1 MNEPLF
7 AQLYWAQFLRNWAES
22 IGNLDLSSRMRKASI
37 VTRMRIWKIAAV
49 AALALSSFAAEN
61 VAPTKTE
68 LEEMYNK
75 AFREFEGNNFPQALK
90 ELDAIDARQPDLA
103 ASQNLRGVILMR
115 QGIYDK
121 AEVALLEAGRIDPKF
136 WNARFNLAEIPFLKK
151 DWAEARKRFEKLLSS
166 SQSDLA
172 NEASQLIQYKIL
184 LTYLLEGKENM
195 VDSILAKLELSPD
208 TPAVDYVK
216 AAVALQHK
224 NGKEA
229 KDWMAAAEKNFSAQ
243 LNKLFAESLYE
254 IGWLEKP
261 TGQARASLPL
271 TTAAERSE
279 KTKAV
284 ARSKFEQ
291 AQQALRQRDFAASAK
306 LVDEADQA
314 EPNQPST
321 LNLRGEILMQQKQ
334 FDQAEAAFKR
344 AAKLDPKF
352 REAQYNLAQI
362 PFKNKD
368 YAKARERFEA
378 LFQQTPGGDKNQAA
392 QLIKFKIYMTLL
404 LEGKESRAQAV
415 MEQFQFTGDTPALY
429 YAQAAWEFK
438 HNNPEKAADWTASA
452 KRIYSP
458 ALNSVFADAFYDVGW
473 MQGPE
478 IAAAPAPALDTA
490 SVVASPSEGG
500 PAIEPSPIP
509 DAVIAANN
517 RAEKSKD
524 ESLASSAPAANPPV
538 PQMEATSP
546 GTGSEQPAVPPSNQS
561 VATGTSGKSA
571 EASAAPVSGSASTV
585 ESGAAAAPGEAS
597 PARQS
602 EQPAA
607 GEAQVS
613 GAPAAA
619 TSPAPVL
626 AAGRIAE
633 GPPRRVG
640 GMVSRQTSLFGG
652 LLLAGIFLLAWV
664 VVPELRRYTFNIP
677 NYWQAR
683 SDARARTFEP
693 GIAPAEKAIALSNDF
708 FGGPRQV
715 SLRLTT
721 SKPSLRSSA
730 LPSAKSGVAFD
741 RLADLR
747 RKGSKGPAY
756 PEMEPNRELP
766 PVVEPVF
773 ESAVGR
779 VVEQVTESSH
789 IGIPQTP
796 ETEAPAIAELSTV
809 SAIPL
814 EEPSAIPGIAEEP
827 ASPTLVEAAVDS
839 NIEPIEQGQPVPYE
853 MPVTAVQS
861 SPVEPINE
869 SASDSPSDIS
879 TEPVFPQTT
888 KPATMPETT
897 QIPTAPV
904 AKTPALAVTKPQP
917 AGITQTSVQ
926 LTFSFEIAAMQLT
939 PTFKMGVLQVR
950 PTSKIVSMRLAPSQQ
965 PQSSMNF
972 QVSFEIA
979 KIQPAGGAL
988 GRIRM
993 TPAQD
998 QKPATTGFPSFGVD
1012 GLQLVPNVEATPVQL
1027 TTSQQGQATVFVTV
1041 PFQITTIEFSPSLE
1055 IAAVVLNSNSKQ
1067 VLVQLPGAGPI
1078 PGEGAPAFEIMNLQ
1092 LNEGGEIA
1100 MMQLN
1105 LLGHG
1110 TQPA

>member
-1 MNEPLF
+1 MDEPPF

-49 AALALSSFAAEN
+49 AALALGSFAAEN

-75 AFREFEGNNFPQALK
+75 AFREFEANNFPQALK

-151 DWAEARKRFEKLLSS
+151 DWAEARKRFEKLVSS

-509 DAVIAANN
+509 DAVVAANN
-517 RAEKSKD
+517 RAEKSTD
-524 ESLASSAPAANPPV
+524 ESLASSAPAANPAV

-546 GTGSEQPAVPPSNQS
+546 GTGSEQPAVPASNQS
-561 VATGTSGKSA
+561 VATGTSGKPA

-585 ESGAAAAPGEAS
+585 ESGAAAAPGEAVSAS

-602 EQPAA
+602 EQPAP
-607 GEAQVS
+607 GQAQVS

-619 TSPAPVL
+619 TSPTAVL
-626 AAGRIAE
+626 APGRIAE
-633 GPPRRVG
+633 GPPPRVG
-640 GMVSRQTSLFGG
+640 GIVSPQTLLFGG

-664 VVPELRRYTFNIP
+664 VVPELRRRIFNIP
-677 NYWQAR
+677 GYWQAGSLTR
-683 SDARARTFEP
+683 PGNLEANVAQGEKETALRTQ
-693 GIAPAEKAIALSNDF
+693 L
-708 FGGPRQV
+708 FGGPRQA
-715 SLRLTT
+715 SIQLTALQRT
-721 SKPSLRSSA
+721 A
-730 LPSAKSGVAFD
+730 LPLARPSGALD
-741 RLADLR
+741 GLADLR
-747 RKGSKGPAY
+747 EKAFKAPAY
-756 PEMEPNRELP
+756 QKAEADRQALREAKSVFRASAGSVVAQTAEVSRPSIPLAPTLGEMPAVAE
-766 PVVEPVF
+766 VGAT
-773 ESAVGR
+773 SAVKPVGEPQAEAIDQ
-779 VVEQVTESSH
+779 EQP
-789 IGIPQTP
+789 IPQVP
-796 ETEAPAIAELSTV
+796 
-809 SAIPL
+809 
-814 EEPSAIPGIAEEP
+814 EP
-827 ASPTLVEAAVDS
+827 AETL
-839 NIEPIEQGQPVPYE
+839 GE
-853 MPVTAVQS
+853 MPVVPFY
-861 SPVEPINE
+861 SPN
-869 SASDSPSDIS
+869 AIS
-879 TEPVFPQTT
+879 NEPVSSRTITPVIMPQQSQQPEPTEVPAAADT
-888 KPATMPETT
+888 PHPAT
-897 QIPTAPV
+897 A
-904 AKTPALAVTKPQP
+904 AHTP
-917 AGITQTSVQ
+917 VQ
-926 LTFSFEIAAMQLT
+926 LTFSFEIVSIQLT
-939 PTFKMGVLQVR
+939 PTFKVRAVQVR
-950 PTSKIVSMRLAPSQQ
+950 PASKIVTMRLAPLQGPQ
-965 PQSSMNF
+965 PDMRPE
-972 QVSFEIA
+972 VTFEIA
-979 KIQPAGGAL
+979 KIQSADSGL
-988 GRIRM
+988 GTVRLIKSPHQRQQ
-993 TPAQD
+993 PAQ
-998 QKPATTGFPSFGVD
+998 QPVAIASPSFEVTALEPASSSD
-1012 GLQLVPNVEATPVQL
+1012 AAASVQL
-1027 TTSQQGQATVFVTV
+1027 APSEQGQAHVQVTAD
-1041 PFQITTIEFSPSLE
+1041 FQMAKVEFSSSFE
-1055 IAAVVLNSNSKQ
+1055 VTGVVLNSTSRH
-1067 VLVQLPGAGPI
+1067 VSVQLAGADPSAIEEAPVFDIANGRLTGNGGSEI
-1078 PGEGAPAFEIMNLQ
+1078 LELDAVGATPQ
-1092 LNEGGEIA
+1092 
-1100 MMQLN
+1100 QS
-1105 LLGHG
+1105 
-1110 TQPA
+1110 

>member
-1 MNEPLF
+1 
-7 AQLYWAQFLRNWAES
+7 
-22 IGNLDLSSRMRKASI
+22 
-37 VTRMRIWKIAAV
+37 MRIWKIAAI

-75 AFREFEGNNFPQALK
+75 AFREFDANNFPQALK
-90 ELDAIDARQPDLA
+90 ELDAIDARQPDVA

-121 AEVALLEAGRIDPKF
+121 AEVALLEAARIDPTF
-136 WNARFNLAEIPFLKK
+136 WNARFNMAEIPFLKK
-151 DWAEARKRFEKLLSS
+151 DWAEARNRFEKLLSS

-172 NEASQLIQYKIL
+172 SEASQLIQYKIL

-229 KDWMAAAEKNFSAQ
+229 KDWMAAAEKNFSPQ

-254 IGWLEKP
+254 VGWLEKP
-261 TGQARASLPL
+261 SGQARASLPL

-314 EPNQPST
+314 EPNQPAT

-378 LFQQTPGGDKNQAA
+378 LFKQTPGGDKNQAA

-404 LEGKESRAQAV
+404 LEGKESRAQAI

-490 SVVASPSEGG
+490 SVIASQPEGG

-509 DAVIAANN
+509 DTVVAANN

-524 ESLASSAPAANPPV
+524 ESVALSAPAANPPI

-546 GTGSEQPAVPPSNQS
+546 GATAEQPAVPASDQS
-561 VATGTSGKSA
+561 VATGTSGKPA
-571 EASAAPVSGSASTV
+571 ETSAAPVSESTSTV
-585 ESGAAAAPGEAS
+585 ESATATAPAQAVSAS
-597 PARQS
+597 PARQN

-607 GEAQVS
+607 GQAQIS
-613 GAPAAA
+613 GAPATT
-619 TSPAPVL
+619 TSPAAVL
-626 AAGRIAE
+626 APGRIAQ
-633 GPPRRVG
+633 GSQHRVG
-640 GMVSRQTSLFGG
+640 GIVSGQTLLFGG

-664 VVPELRRYTFNIP
+664 VVPEFRRYIFNTP
-677 NYWQAR
+677 GYSQAR
-683 SDARARTFEP
+683 SLARPRNLEANVAQ
-693 GIAPAEKAIALSNDF
+693 GEKETALRSEL

-715 SLRLTT
+715 SLELTALRQT
-721 SKPSLRSSA
+721 ALSLARPS
-730 LPSAKSGVAFD
+730 GAFD
-741 RLADLR
+741 GLADLR
-747 RKGSKGPAY
+747 EKAFKAPAY
-756 PEMEPNRELP
+756 QKAEADRQALREAKPMFRVSAGSVVAQPAEVSIPPAPMLGEMPAVADVGATSAVESVGEPQVEAIDQEQPIPQVPEPAPTLGQMPMVAERLFYSPNAISN
-766 PVVEPVF
+766 EPV
-773 ESAVGR
+773 
-779 VVEQVTESSH
+779 SSRT
-789 IGIPQTP
+789 ITPVIMPQ
-796 ETEAPAIAELSTV
+796 
-809 SAIPL
+809 
-814 EEPSAIPGIAEEP
+814 
-827 ASPTLVEAAVDS
+827 
-839 NIEPIEQGQPVPYE
+839 Q
-853 MPVTAVQS
+853 
-861 SPVEPINE
+861 
-869 SASDSPSDIS
+869 
-879 TEPVFPQTT
+879 
-888 KPATMPETT
+888 
-897 QIPTAPV
+897 
-904 AKTPALAVTKPQP
+904 PQP
-917 AGITQTSVQ
+917 TEVPAAAHTAVQ
-926 LTFSFEIAAMQLT
+926 LTFSFEIVSIQLT
-939 PTFKMGVLQVR
+939 PDFKVRAVQVR
-950 PTSKIVSMRLAPSQQ
+950 PASKIVTMRLGPSHPQVTFEIAEIQSADSGLGTVRLIKSPHQRQQ
-965 PQSSMNF
+965 PVAIASPSFEGRALQPVSSSDAAVGVQLAPPEQGQAHAQVTADF
-972 QVSFEIA
+972 QIAKVEFSSSFEI
-979 KIQPAGGAL
+979 
-988 GRIRM
+988 
-993 TPAQD
+993 
-998 QKPATTGFPSFGVD
+998 TG
-1012 GLQLVPNVEATPVQL
+1012 
-1027 TTSQQGQATVFVTV
+1027 
-1041 PFQITTIEFSPSLE
+1041 
-1055 IAAVVLNSNSKQ
+1055 VVLNSTSRH
-1067 VLVQLPGAGPI
+1067 VSVQLAGADPSAIEEAPI
-1078 PGEGAPAFEIMNLQ
+1078 FDIANGRLTGSGGSEILELDAIGATPQES
-1092 LNEGGEIA
+1092 
-1100 MMQLN
+1100 
-1105 LLGHG
+1105 
-1110 TQPA
+1110 

>member
-1 MNEPLF
+1 
-7 AQLYWAQFLRNWAES
+7 
-22 IGNLDLSSRMRKASI
+22 
-37 VTRMRIWKIAAV
+37 MRIWKIAAV

-75 AFREFEGNNFPQALK
+75 AFREFEANNFPQALK

-172 NEASQLIQYKIL
+172 SEASQLIQYKIL

-478 IAAAPAPALDTA
+478 IAAAAAPALDTA

-509 DAVIAANN
+509 DAVVAANN

-524 ESLASSAPAANPPV
+524 ESLASSAPAANPAV

-546 GTGSEQPAVPPSNQS
+546 GTGSEQPAVPASNQS
-561 VATGTSGKSA
+561 VATGTSGKPT

-585 ESGAAAAPGEAS
+585 ESEAAAAPGEAVSAS

-602 EQPAA
+602 EQQAP
-607 GEAQVS
+607 GQAQVS
-613 GAPAAA
+613 GAPATA
-619 TSPAPVL
+619 TSPAAVP
-626 AAGRIAE
+626 APGRIAE
-633 GPPRRVG
+633 GPSRRVG

-664 VVPELRRYTFNIP
+664 VVPELRRYTFT
-677 NYWQAR
+677 
-683 SDARARTFEP
+683 RARTFEP
-693 GIAPAEKAIALSNDF
+693 GIAPAEKETALRSQL

-715 SLRLTT
+715 SLQLTA
-721 SKPSLRSSA
+721 LRRTA
-730 LPSAKSGVAFD
+730 LPLARPSGAFD
-741 RLADLR
+741 GLADLR
-747 RKGSKGPAY
+747 EKAFKAPAY
-756 PEMEPNRELP
+756 QKAEADRQALREAKPVFRASAGSVVAQTAEVSRQSIPPAPTLGEMPAVAEVGATSAVESVGEPQAEAIDQEQPIPQVPEPAPTLGEMPA
-766 PVVEPVF
+766 VAQVGATSAAEPV
-773 ESAVGR
+773 GGPQ
-779 VVEQVTESSH
+779 VEAIDQEQP
-789 IGIPQTP
+789 IPQVP
-796 ETEAPAIAELSTV
+796 
-809 SAIPL
+809 
-814 EEPSAIPGIAEEP
+814 EP
-827 ASPTLVEAAVDS
+827 AETL
-839 NIEPIEQGQPVPYE
+839 GE
-853 MPVTAVQS
+853 MPVVPFY
-861 SPVEPINE
+861 SPN
-869 SASDSPSDIS
+869 AIS
-879 TEPVFPQTT
+879 NEPVSSRTITPVIMPQQSQQPEPTEVPAAADT
-888 KPATMPETT
+888 PHPAT
-897 QIPTAPV
+897 A
-904 AKTPALAVTKPQP
+904 AHTP
-917 AGITQTSVQ
+917 VQ
-926 LTFSFEIAAMQLT
+926 LTFSFEIVSIQLT
-939 PTFKMGVLQVR
+939 PTFKVRAVQVR
-950 PTSKIVSMRLAPSQQ
+950 PASKIVTMRLAPSQGPQ
-965 PQSSMNF
+965 PDMYPE
-972 QVSFEIA
+972 VTFEIA
-979 KIQPAGGAL
+979 EIQSADSGL
-988 GRIRM
+988 GTVRLIKSPHHRQQPV
-993 TPAQD
+993 TIAS
-998 QKPATTGFPSFGVD
+998 PSFEGTA
-1012 GLQLVPNVEATPVQL
+1012 LQPVSSSDAAAGVQL
-1027 TTSQQGQATVFVTV
+1027 APSEQGQAHVQVTAD
-1041 PFQITTIEFSPSLE
+1041 FQMAKVEFSSNFE
-1055 IAAVVLNSNSKQ
+1055 MTAVVLNSTSRH
-1067 VLVQLPGAGPI
+1067 VSVQLAGADPSAIEEAPVFDIANGRLTGNGGSEI
-1078 PGEGAPAFEIMNLQ
+1078 LELDAVGATPQ
-1092 LNEGGEIA
+1092 
-1100 MMQLN
+1100 QS
-1105 LLGHG
+1105 
-1110 TQPA
+1110 